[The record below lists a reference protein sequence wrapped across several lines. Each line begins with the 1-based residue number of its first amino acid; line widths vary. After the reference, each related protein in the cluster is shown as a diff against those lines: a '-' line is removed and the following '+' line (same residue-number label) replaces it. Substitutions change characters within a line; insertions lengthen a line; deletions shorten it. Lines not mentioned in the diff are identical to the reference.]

1 MMTGRVLCVLLV
13 SSLMC
18 CFLCVCAAVAATEAR
33 VRPAGDGA
41 VTAGHMWAVMAAE
54 SEPVVDGSERK
65 VNVNSEENDN
75 QEDEE
80 NEENEEDEE
89 GGGSKVGD
97 VPTPTPP
104 ETLTPTT
111 RKDQSS
117 TDQLRSIT
125 SNPSDAGDVSDSQ
138 THASGQESLSGGPAA
153 GTTSPLPN
161 SSQQAAGGVHA
172 GGGSSSQG
180 SQASGQTVTGQSLV
194 SETAKATP
202 QGGGGGGP
210 GAHHE
215 ADHTTKDGGD
225 NPLGKNGN
233 EKEEPPEGSQTA
245 PRPSSGGSAN
255 VAPNPAVSIPLP
267 PEPKSTGEATGTG
280 ESPHPTDNAQ
290 TQSMRNDTT
299 PSTAQTQNSPNT
311 KAQEPEAEITTTEA
325 PTTTTTE
332 TPTTTTTTR
341 APSRLREFDGSLS
354 SSAWVCAPLLLAV
367 YALACTTV
375 G

>member
-1 MMTGRVLCVLLV
+1 MTGRVLCVLLV
-13 SSLMC
+13 PSLMC
-18 CFLCVCAAVAATEAR
+18 FFMCVCATVAATEVR

-54 SEPVVDGSERK
+54 SEPVVGGSGRK

-75 QEDEE
+75 QEDKE
-80 NEENEEDEE
+80 NEENEEYEE

-97 VPTPTPP
+97 GPMLTPP
-104 ETLTPTT
+104 ETLTPPT
-111 RKDQSS
+111 RRDQSS
-117 TDQLRSIT
+117 SDPTRIIT
-125 SNPSDAGDVSDSQ
+125 SNPSDTGDVSDSQ
-138 THASGQESLSGGPAA
+138 THASGHEPLGGGHAA

-180 SQASGQTVTGQSLV
+180 SHASGQTVTGQSQV
-194 SETAKATP
+194 SETAKVTP

-210 GAHHE
+210 GAQHE

-233 EKEEPPEGSQTA
+233 EKEEPPAGSQTA

-267 PEPKSTGEATGTG
+267 PEPKPTSEATGTG
-280 ESPHPTDNAQ
+280 ESPHPTDSAQ
-290 TQSMRNDTT
+290 TQSMRTDTT
-299 PSTAQTQNSPNT
+299 PSTAQTQNSPNS
-311 KAQEPEAEITTTEA
+311 KAQEPEAETTTTEA
-325 PTTTTTE
+325 PSNTTTE
-332 TPTTTTTTR
+332 APTTTTTTR

-367 YALACTTV
+367 SALAYTTLC
-375 G
+375 

>member
-1 MMTGRVLCVLLV
+1 MMTGRVLCVMLV
-13 SSLMC
+13 PSLMC
-18 CFLCVCAAVAATEAR
+18 CFLCVCATVAATEVR

-65 VNVNSEENDN
+65 VNVNSEENSR

-80 NEENEEDEE
+80 
-89 GGGSKVGD
+89 GD

-111 RKDQSS
+111 RKDLSS
-117 TDQLRSIT
+117 SDPPRSIT
-125 SNPSDAGDVSDSQ
+125 SNPSDTGDVSDSQ
-138 THASGQESLSGGPAA
+138 TYASGQESLSGGPAA

-180 SQASGQTVTGQSLV
+180 SQASGQTVTGQSQV
-194 SETAKATP
+194 SETAKVTP

-210 GAHHE
+210 GAQHE
-215 ADHTTKDGGD
+215 AEHTTKDGGG
-225 NPLGKNGN
+225 NPLGKNSN
-233 EKEEPPEGSQTA
+233 EKGEPPEGSQTA

-255 VAPNPAVSIPLP
+255 VASNPAVSIPLP
-267 PEPKSTGEATGTG
+267 PEPKSTTEATGTG

-290 TQSMRNDTT
+290 TQSMRTDTA
-299 PSTAQTQNSPNT
+299 PSTAQTQNSPNS
-311 KAQEPEAEITTTEA
+311 KAQESEAEITTTEA
-325 PTTTTTE
+325 SSTTARNTE
-332 TPTTTTTTR
+332 APTTTTTR

-367 YALACTTV
+367 SALAYTTLC
-375 G
+375 